1 MKKKKMATTA
11 MKTAISVTKCV
22 DVLREFYWELVF
34 IANFYVSIAL
44 EGEEN
49 KTVFYL
55 CIFKKN
61 SFEMSLNLPVSGLWS
76 FSSAMTST

>member
-11 MKTAISVTKCV
+11 MKMAISVTKCV

-44 EGEEN
+44 RV
-49 KTVFYL
+49 KRIKMSF
-55 CIFKKN
+55 IFASLKKIA
-61 SFEMSLNLPVSGLWS
+61 SKCP
-76 FSSAMTST
+76 